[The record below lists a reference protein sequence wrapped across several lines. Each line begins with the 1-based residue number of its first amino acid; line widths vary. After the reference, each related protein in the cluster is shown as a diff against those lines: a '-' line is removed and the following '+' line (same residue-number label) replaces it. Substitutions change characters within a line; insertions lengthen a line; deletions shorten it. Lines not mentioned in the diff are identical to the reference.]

1 MIEVRAAVPSACG
14 YAQPLTTLATLL
26 QALQTWPIP
35 PRAYEAS
42 SLAILS
48 QAVQAEATL
57 AEITLAPSDM
67 SALLL
72 TADKLVANLRM
83 LALDDGLVSE
93 NSSSRHPE
101 EKDKTMLISS
111 RNYTSCT
118 YKTSL
123 R

>member
-1 MIEVRAAVPSACG
+1 MIEVRAAESTACA

-26 QALQTWPIP
+26 QTLQTWPMP

-48 QAVQAEATL
+48 QAVQAEAAL

-72 TADKLVANLRM
+72 TADKLVANLKM

-93 NSSSRHPE
+93 NGLSDPRVT
-101 EKDKTMLISS
+101 KDETVLTKGRT
-111 RNYTSCT
+111 CH
-118 YKTSL
+118 
-123 R
+123 

>member
-1 MIEVRAAVPSACG
+1 MIEVRAAKSTACA

-26 QALQTWPIP
+26 QALQTWPMP

-48 QAVQAEATL
+48 QAVQAEAAL

-72 TADKLVANLRM
+72 TADKLVANLKM

-93 NSSSRHPE
+93 NGLSDPRVT
-101 EKDKTMLISS
+101 KDETVLTKGRT
-111 RNYTSCT
+111 CH
-118 YKTSL
+118 
-123 R
+123 